1 MAQTQQGGR
10 PKQSALPESG
20 LIRSKL
26 SPGRLPNGIVPRP
39 TLLERLSAGHQRA
52 LTLVSAPAGFGK
64 TTLISE
70 WASGSASVAWVSLD
84 KGDTDPAR
92 FWGHVIAALATTE
105 PHVGT
110 TSLAAVKARP
120 EEVEK
125 YALPKLLDELLRDGP
140 DLAII
145 LDDYHLA
152 ETGQL
157 NSSIEAFM
165 HYRPSRIQLVIS
177 TRSDPALGVARLRA
191 SGSLVEIRAGDLRF
205 DDREVA
211 AFLQAVG
218 VEGLSEGEQRSL
230 ADRTGGWPAPLRL
243 LALLIPER
251 DRGRYLASL
260 TRVNRPV
267 VDYLA
272 TDVLDLLGPEVREF
286 VLRTSVL
293 GRMNAALCDA
303 VVGTPGSGAILA
315 ELERSNLFV
324 SVNDTGEWYQ
334 LHHLFAAV
342 LRLELH
348 RTRPE
353 LVSGLHLRA
362 ARWFEDAGDLET
374 ATAHAIASRDLDVAT
389 RLVAL
394 QASQLASAG
403 RWATLR
409 GWLSELSWP
418 EAQAHPELAFIR
430 ATGASFV
437 HDLDLAEQWL
447 DVAETG
453 PPDLIGSMGLP
464 LGYRTD
470 FLRALVGVNDVDQ
483 AEAAARR
490 AIESA
495 PAPQWEGV
503 ALACL
508 GQVQYLRGHYARARD
523 TLLKAV
529 GLIPDANPNLLT
541 LAIGNLALAEYADG
555 SASHAAAMLDD
566 GIELIRSIGQERTP
580 SGGILHLACGERAR
594 AGGDPRG
601 ALTWF
606 ESAADV
612 FGQGTRSAWL
622 ANTHLLQARAF
633 HALSDEREETRCL
646 GLADA
651 VIDRLPNPGALP
663 TRAEQLHAQ
672 PPRVSRHL
680 TEFGEE
686 LSSREI
692 VVLQLAADG
701 LTQREIADQLFIS
714 YNTVKTHLKAT
725 YRKLGATSR
734 DDALSRYARPGAA
747 RRPRRRPPE
756 GSPG

>member
-1 MAQTQQGGR
+1 MGR
-10 PKQSALPESG
+10 PPRVSRSGQSVLPGTG
-20 LIRSKL
+20 LIRGKL

-39 TLLERLSAGHQRA
+39 ALLERLSGGRQHA

-70 WASGSASVAWVSLD
+70 WASGSTSVAWVSLD

-92 FWGHVIAALATTE
+92 FWAHVIAALATAE

-110 TSLAAVKARP
+110 TSLAAVNARP
-120 EEVEK
+120 EEIET
-125 YALPKLLDELLRDGP
+125 YALPRLLDELPHDGP
-140 DLAII
+140 DLAIV

-157 NSSIEAFM
+157 NSTLDAFI
-165 HYRPSRIQLVIS
+165 HYRPTRIQLVIS
-177 TRSDPALGVARLRA
+177 TRSDPAVGVARLRA

-205 DDREVA
+205 DEREVA
-211 AFLQAVG
+211 TFLRTMG
-218 VEGLSEGEQRSL
+218 VEGLSAREKRSL
-230 ADRTGGWPAPLRL
+230 AERTGGWPAPLRL

-251 DRGRYLASL
+251 DRGRYFASL

-303 VVGTPGSGAILA
+303 VVDTTGSGAILA

-324 SVNDTGEWYQ
+324 SVDDTGEWYQ
-334 LHHLFAAV
+334 LHHLFAEV
-342 LRLELH
+342 LRLELA

-353 LVSGLHLRA
+353 LVPGLHLRA
-362 ARWFEDAGDLET
+362 ARWFEDSGELET

-394 QASQLASAG
+394 QASPFASGG
-403 RWATLR
+403 RWATVR

-418 EAQAHPELAFIR
+418 EAQADPELAFIR
-430 ATGASFV
+430 ATAAGFV
-437 HDLDLAEQWL
+437 HDLDLAERWL
-447 DVAETG
+447 DIAATG
-453 PPDLIGSMGLP
+453 PPDLVGSMGLP

-470 FLRALVGVNDVDQ
+470 FLRAVVCVNDVDQ

-490 AIESA
+490 AIECA
-495 PAPQWEGV
+495 PALQWEGV
-503 ALACL
+503 ALAGL
-508 GQVQYLRGHYARARD
+508 GQVQYLRGQYAEARD

-555 SASHAAAMLDD
+555 STSHAAAMLDD
-566 GIELIRSIGQERTP
+566 GMELIRSIGQERTP
-580 SGGILHLACGERAR
+580 SGGILYLACGERAR
-594 AGGDPRG
+594 AGGDPRA

-633 HALSDEREETRCL
+633 HALGDEREETRCL

-663 TRAEQLHAQ
+663 TRSQQLHANL
-672 PPRVSRHL
+672 PAVSRHL
-680 TEFGEE
+680 TEFGEQ

-734 DDALSRYARPGAA
+734 DDALSRFAGLDAA
-747 RRPRRRPPE
+747 PRSAPRT
-756 GSPG
+756 